1 PVGVPQAMRPPMAD
15 VYLQPGGFYFGKGD
29 VRVHTILGTC
39 VAITLWLPA
48 RKTGG
53 MCHYLL
59 PRRPRHSNEPPGLYA
74 DEAMML
80 FMREV
85 QRLGHPAQE
94 YDVGLF
100 GGGHMFRVAATCPFD
115 VAQMNIDAGWRL
127 LRAHG
132 FRVAMEHL
140 GGIGHRRVVL
150 DLDAGRVSVEQ
161 FDLSPAG
168 PMLPKVNPC

>member
-1 PVGVPQAMRPPMAD
+1 MPD
-15 VYLQPGGFYFGKGD
+15 VYLQPGGFYFGNGD

-48 RKTGG
+48 RKAGG

-59 PRRPRHSNEPPGLYA
+59 PRRPTHSTEPTGLYA
-74 DEAMML
+74 EEAMAL
-80 FMREV
+80 FMHEV
-85 QRLGHPAQE
+85 QRLGRPVQE

-100 GGGHMFRVAATCPFD
+100 GGGHMFRVSATCPFD

-132 FRVAMEHL
+132 FRVATDHL
-140 GGIGHRRVVL
+140 GGVGHRRVVM
-150 DLDAGRVSVEQ
+150 DLNAGRVSVEQ
-161 FDLSPAG
+161 FDLLPAG
-168 PMLPKVNPC
+168 RTTGKVSP